1 MGPHRLPL
9 PPQIMND
16 PERAILAALEVTLEI
31 AVNALVAAHPE
42 LCDDNFPDRAGPAA
56 RWADR
61 VINATSKMQEVLAG
75 YRYALSCGGDQEESP
90 EDKDDPAF

>member
-9 PPQIMND
+9 SPQIMDD

-42 LCDDNFPDRAGPAA
+42 LCDDNFPDGASQAA

-61 VINATSKMQEVLAG
+61 VISETSKMQEVLAG
-75 YRYALSCGGDQEESP
+75 YRYALSCPEGKERPEE
-90 EDKDDPAF
+90 EDDPVF